1 MSASSVCSNS
11 SCVSPAGK
19 AHHDAADRPHVD
31 GRVVVVLQ
39 RDELGS
45 AVPARDDM
53 LRQLALQRFLVG
65 LPDHRVAP
73 LEGAGR
79 GVDLAGQA
87 EIDDFHVAVAV
98 EEDVGRFEIAM
109 NEVRAL
115 GVRRGGG
122 EYLHVEQSA
131 EHLVDDAF
139 DVLVAPTRNA
149 LTAPQHFG

>member
-1 MSASSVCSNS
+1 M
-11 SCVSPAGK
+11 
-19 AHHDAADRPHVD
+19 
-31 GRVVVVLQ
+31 VLQ

-53 LRQLALQRFLVG
+53 LRQLALQRLLMR

-73 LEGAGR
+73 LEGAGG

-98 EEDVGRFEIAM
+98 EEDVGRLEIAM

-122 EYLHVEQSA
+122 EYLHVE
-131 EHLVDDAF
+131 
-139 DVLVAPTRNA
+139 
-149 LTAPQHFG
+149 